1 VQYSMEAQRTTT
13 ETEIEAETQ
22 TPLQMHLQP
31 ARPAVRWAE
40 DVIDNEEMNKKK
52 SNSDPSTGSLLH
64 LRRTQ
69 EA

>member
-1 VQYSMEAQRTTT
+1 MEAQRTTT
-13 ETEIEAETQ
+13 ETETEAE